1 MDVAFLPEKDPD
13 TGDTLAFTA
22 TIAAPK
28 LTKEI
33 VNSGEIK
40 VYFNWGTAAAPEVD
54 PLPLF
59 DIYIGGGLSCTTTF
73 YEGEIFMISNF
84 DLSSRNNTAGVKTF
98 QFRYILIPGG
108 TTARQAVNW
117 NDYKAVKAYLGLKD

>member
-1 MDVAFLPEKDPD
+1 VTFDVDSTEA
-13 TGDTLAFTA
+13 GDTIGFYA

-33 VNSGEIK
+33 LNSGDVK
-40 VYFNWGTAAAPEVD
+40 VYLNWGTTDDPVVD

-59 DIYIGGGLSCTTTF
+59 DVYFGLSCSTVFTLDGIELYATH
-73 YEGEIFMISNF
+73 
-84 DLSSRNNTAGVKTF
+84 DLSTYVDPDLQAKIF

-108 TTARQAVNW
+108 TTARQAIDW
-117 NDYKAVKAYLGLKD
+117 KDYKAVKAYLRLKD